1 MQVIIQDLEEFS
13 NKKAVFVKLGNYK
26 INVNDIPLKTA
37 LKVNEYFKSIQNG
50 DDIDTQMLIDDIV
63 IPLII
68 RQNPDSDKE
77 KISED
82 FNYDQLLKLMNMI
95 FESYLHAGS
104 DSKETKENDAEDKKK
119 E

>member
-26 INVNDIPLKTA
+26 INVNDIPLKIA
-37 LKVNEYFKSIQNG
+37 LKVNEYFKSIQNS
-50 DDIDTQMLIDDIV
+50 DDIDMEMLIDDIV
-63 IPLII
+63 IPLIL
-68 RQNPDSDKE
+68 RQNPAADRE
-77 KISED
+77 KILDD
-82 FNYDQLLKLMNMI
+82 FNYDQILKLMNMV

-104 DSKETKENDAEDKKK
+104 DSKETKEPDTEDKKK